1 MHMDKIEDL
10 RYKKIPTQEDL
21 ASLDRDLGFQEVET
35 EDPRELTAD
44 QIQTYNREGYI
55 KPVPIFEEKEI
66 TKYRE
71 HLEGMME
78 AALDA
83 GQSSY
88 SIISAHLKSPLV
100 YDILGNERI
109 VAHVKDI
116 LGEHVVGWGAHCL
129 CKLPGDGKQIS
140 WHQDASYWPLTPSRT
155 VTAWLA
161 VDDADIDNACMRFV
175 AGSHRRGHIHYRASD
190 ASEQNV
196 LNQTVDDVEQYG
208 EVVYDELKAG
218 EISLHSDLLLHGS
231 DVNRSNRRR
240 FGLTLR
246 YCATEVRAALG
257 WNLEGIVVSG
267 ADPSGHWA
275 NPPQPT
281 AVEV

>member
-10 RYKKIPTQEDL
+10 RYKKIPTQEEL
-21 ASLDRDLGFQEVET
+21 ASLDRDLRFLEVKT
-35 EDPRELTAD
+35 EDPRELTRD
-44 QIQTYNREGYI
+44 QIQTFNREGYI
-55 KPVPIFEEKEI
+55 KPVPIF
-66 TKYRE
+66 
-71 HLEGMME
+71 G
-78 AALDA
+78 
-83 GQSSY
+83 GQRDNGLPRPPRGHDGSGPERRSEQLFHY
-88 SIISAHLKSPLV
+88 SAHLKSPEV
-100 YDILGNERI
+100 YEILGNKRI
-109 VAHVKDI
+109 IAHVKDI
-116 LGEHVVGWGAHCL
+116 LGENVVGWGAHCL

-161 VDDADIDNACMRFV
+161 VDEADTENACMRFV
-175 AGSHRRGHIHYRASD
+175 AGSHRCGHIHYRASD

-231 DVNRSNRRR
+231 DVNRSTRRR

-257 WNLEGIVVSG
+257 WNLEGVVVSG